1 MTQSQSIQNLAKAL
15 MLFHLKMGKVVK
27 SSTNPFFKSKYAG
40 LPAVLDAIADPL
52 QESNLT
58 FTQFPNEDGLCTT
71 LIHTESGEFMQ
82 SCFKMLP
89 VKQDPQA
96 QGSAITYARR
106 YSLVSILG
114 LNVDEDDDGNKAS
127 EPAKETDNRL
137 WLNPNTKEWSG
148 AIEFIKNG
156 GDVSKIEVKYKLSK
170 VNKDLLIKETSL

>member
-1 MTQSQSIQNLAKAL
+1 MIQSASIKNLAQSL
-15 MLFHLKMGKVVK
+15 ILFHIKMGKVAK

-40 LPAVLDAIADPL
+40 LPAILEAIADPL
-52 QESNLT
+52 NESGLI

-71 LIHTESGEFMQ
+71 LIHAESGEYMQ
-82 SCFKMLP
+82 AQFKMLP

-127 EPAKETDNRL
+127 EPKKEVDNRA
-137 WLNPNTKEWSG
+137 WLNPNTKEWAG

-156 GDVSKIEVKYKLSK
+156 GLLSKIETKYKITQER
-170 VNKDLLIKETSL
+170 KDLLTKEASL